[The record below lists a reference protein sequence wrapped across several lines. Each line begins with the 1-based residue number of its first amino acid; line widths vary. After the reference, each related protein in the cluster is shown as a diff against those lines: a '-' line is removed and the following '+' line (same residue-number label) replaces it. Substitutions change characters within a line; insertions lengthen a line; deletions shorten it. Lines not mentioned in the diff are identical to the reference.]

1 MIENDVIK
9 PSILKFTDS
18 ALDRMKEILN
28 KAPEGTIGIRF
39 GVKSGGCSGMAYEVN
54 YATEEKPNDE
64 KIIKEDILIFVDAAA
79 TLFLIGSEVDWD
91 QDDMQSSFI
100 FRNPNEQA
108 RCGCGESF
116 TI

>member
-54 YATEEKPNDE
+54 YATEEKTNDE
-64 KIIKEDILIFVDAAA
+64 IFGIICFVS
-79 TLFLIGSEVDWD
+79 FYLIGSEVDWD